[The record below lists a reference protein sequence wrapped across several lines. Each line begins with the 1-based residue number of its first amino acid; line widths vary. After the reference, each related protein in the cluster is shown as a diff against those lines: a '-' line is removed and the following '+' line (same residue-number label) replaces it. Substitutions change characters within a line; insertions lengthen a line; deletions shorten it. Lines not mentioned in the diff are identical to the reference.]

1 MKKTLTYLLII
12 IFLSVSIV
20 IQPIVYAEGEVEK
33 EIPTGYQKS
42 EDLEIENSK
51 INIVNE
57 GTDSS
62 SYPQSEGMVSMLSA
76 TTTDNIVQS
85 PERDIYMGSQVSVD
99 EDNENL
105 YFVYGDRLSR
115 YSLKDNTLTQI
126 YSLQSEYYSNYNT
139 SSKNGVVYM
148 YKNTKESETGKR
160 FCEIYKYDVIS
171 NTELPSVT
179 IEIPEDLGD
188 DTLADL
194 VIDNNG
200 YMYFRYGAANAS
212 LISFDKNG
220 NYVDRLENKNQSDY
234 AMSYCVSYNDM
245 AIYYV
250 LPNLPGKSGYVKI
263 DNGKFVDRTFWISD
277 IGQSWRYSEDGT
289 YGIDHIGNV
298 VRFVNDS
305 ESNVGV
311 KMEVLLYT
319 GRGLVDYNPA
329 GVFDGDYLYA
339 VGENNTF
346 LKFNLN
352 TRKVEGSYALQSA
365 TLEDKFIYD
374 YKVSNGKLYI
384 VLNESNGLDSYYYI
398 VTKDLETDL
407 ETVTTIDID
416 THEALT
422 HSKQDVMDRAKAAV
436 PVFDYNTSSIYEEE
450 PHYTG
455 APYVAGSLKEQVE
468 KDTLNQLNFYRWLT
482 GLNEV
487 SLNTQYMDRSQKGAV
502 IQARL
507 RELTH
512 TPAKPADMDDEW
524 YNEAYDGTNAGR
536 DYSGNV
542 AYGTRIDRVPLGFIL
557 DTNNISNNVGHRSS
571 MLDPRSDKTSFGYC
585 NYYSAM
591 SMYTTSEDL
600 GNDDVW
606 YSWPAPGYF
615 PVENMDPDMMWS
627 IQLNGDYSFYSGGV
641 GLTLTL
647 TSGDNK
653 KYEVPLD
660 ELYYDSYYNNLY
672 FDVPAELLNYLT
684 DGGDSYKPGKTV
696 TVDLCGLIDS
706 EYNNINIHYTTEFIE
721 SIEKPAYTLGD
732 INSDGTIN
740 TLDAILVL
748 QHISHKNTL
757 TDAQKLAAD
766 TSKDGAIN
774 TVDAIKI
781 LQYVSHKITEF

>member
-1 MKKTLTYLLII
+1 MKKVLTCLVITIFLLATII
-12 IFLSVSIV
+12 I
-20 IQPIVYAEGEVEK
+20 QPVACAKE

-42 EDLEIENSK
+42 EDFELENSK
-51 INIVNE
+51 INIINNQNE
-57 GTDSS
+57 KS

-76 TTTDNIVQS
+76 TSTDNIVQC
-85 PERDIYMGSQVSVD
+85 PIRDIYMGNQVSID
-99 EDNENL
+99 EDSENL
-105 YFVYGDRLSR
+105 YFVYLDRLSR
-115 YSLKDNTLTQI
+115 YSLKDNTLTEI
-126 YSLQSEYYSNYNT
+126 YRIPEDYPVNYNT
-139 SSKNGVVYM
+139 SSKNGVVYI
-148 YKNTKESETGKR
+148 YNNRTDSETGKN

-179 IEIPEDLGD
+179 IEIPEEID
-188 DTLADL
+188 DVTLNNL

-200 YMYFRYGAANAS
+200 YMYFRYGAASAS
-212 LISFDKNG
+212 LISFDKDG
-220 NYVDRLENKNQSDY
+220 NYVDKLENSNQSDH
-234 AMSYCVSYNDM
+234 AMSFDVSYNDM
-245 AIYYV
+245 AIFYV

-289 YGIDHIGNV
+289 YAIDHIGNV
-298 VRFVNDS
+298 VRFVNDP
-305 ESNVGV
+305 EANVGV

-319 GRGLVDYNPA
+319 GRGLVGYNPA

-339 VGENNTF
+339 IGENNTF

-352 TRKVEGSYALQSA
+352 TRKVEGSYALQAA

-374 YKVSNGKLYI
+374 YKVSNGKLYV
-384 VLNESNGLDSYYYI
+384 VLNESNGFDSYYYI
-398 VTKDLETDL
+398 VTKDLETDI

-422 HSKQDVMDRAKAAV
+422 HSKQDVMDRAKAAM
-436 PVFDYNTSSIYEEE
+436 PVFDYNTSIYEEE

-455 APYVAGSLKEQVE
+455 APYVEGSLKEQVE

-487 SLNTQYMDRSQKGAV
+487 SLYTQHMDRSQKGAV

-507 RELTH
+507 KELTH
-512 TPAKPADMDDEW
+512 YPSKPADMDDAW
-524 YNEAYDGTNAGR
+524 YNEAYAGTNAGR

-542 AYGTRIDRVPLGFIL
+542 AYGVRIDKVPLGFIL
-557 DTNNISNNVGHRSS
+557 DTNNVQNNVGHRSS

-606 YSWPAPGYF
+606 YSWPTPGYF
-615 PVENMDPDMMWS
+615 PIENMDSDMMWS
-627 IQLNGDYSFYSGGV
+627 IQLNDGYSFYSGGN

-653 KYEVPLD
+653 KYEIPLD
-660 ELYYDSYYNNLY
+660 ELYYDSYYNNFY
-672 FDVPAELLNYLT
+672 FDVPTELLNYLT

-696 TVDLCGLIDS
+696 TVDFCGLIDS
-706 EYNNINIHYTTEFIE
+706 EYNNVNIHYSTEFIE

-732 INSDGTIN
+732 INSDNVIN

-748 QHISHKNTL
+748 QHISHKATL
-757 TDAQKLAAD
+757 TDTQELAAD
-766 TSKDGAIN
+766 TSKDGIIN